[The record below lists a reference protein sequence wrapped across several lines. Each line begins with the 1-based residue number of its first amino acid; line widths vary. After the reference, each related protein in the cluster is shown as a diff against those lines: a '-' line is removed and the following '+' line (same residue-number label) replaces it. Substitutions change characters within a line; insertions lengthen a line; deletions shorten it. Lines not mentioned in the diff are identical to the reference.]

1 MTHVPGGMLRLVMTA
16 QNRTVAVDAL
26 GQQTEAWSDVAM
38 IAVHAE
44 QMNTS
49 EGFGDGGP
57 EVRTDWRILAAWHP
71 SVTTRS
77 RLKWLDGTTT
87 RYFNLRSCYDRDNR
101 QRRLEIEATEVVP

>member
-1 MTHVPGGMLRLVMTA
+1 MTHVPGGMLRLVMTV
-16 QNRTVAVDAL
+16 QNRSVSVDTF
-26 GQQTEAWSDVAM
+26 GQQTETWSDVAM

-49 EGFGDGGP
+49 EVMDDGGP
-57 EVRTDWRILAAWHP
+57 AVRTDWRILAAWHP

-77 RLKWLDGTTT
+77 RLVWLDGVTT

-101 QRRLEIEATEVVP
+101 QRRLEIEATEVLP

>member
-1 MTHVPGGMLRLVMTA
+1 MTHVPGGMLRLVMTV
-16 QNRTVAVDAL
+16 QNRSVAVDAF
-26 GQQTEAWSDVAM
+26 GQQTETWSDVAI
-38 IAVHAE
+38 IAIHAE

-49 EGFGDGGP
+49 EGMGDGGP

-77 RLKWLDGTTT
+77 RLKWLDGITT

-101 QRRLEIEATEVVP
+101 QRRLEIEATEVLP

>member
-1 MTHVPGGMLRLVMTA
+1 MTHVPGGMLRLVMTV
-16 QNRTVAVDAL
+16 QNRSVSVDAF
-26 GQQTEAWSDVAM
+26 GQQTETWSDVAM

-71 SVTTRS
+71 NVTTRS

>member
-1 MTHVPGGMLRLVMTA
+1 MTHVPGGMLRLVMTV
-16 QNRTVAVDAL
+16 QNRSVSVDAF
-26 GQQTEAWSDVAM
+26 GQQTETWSDVAM

-49 EGFGDGGP
+49 EVMDDGGP
-57 EVRTDWRILAAWHP
+57 AVRTDWRILAAWHP

-77 RLKWLDGTTT
+77 RLKWLDGITT

-101 QRRLEIEATEVVP
+101 QRRLEIEATEVLP